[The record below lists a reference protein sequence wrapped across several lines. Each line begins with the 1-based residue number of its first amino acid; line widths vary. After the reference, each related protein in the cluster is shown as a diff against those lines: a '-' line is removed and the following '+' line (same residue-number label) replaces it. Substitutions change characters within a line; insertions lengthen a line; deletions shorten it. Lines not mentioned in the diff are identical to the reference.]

1 MACLPPMRL
10 GKLIMKFTGADAP
23 SGRKRILL
31 VEDEQ
36 FVALALEGMLSDLGF
51 EVMGTVAEVSA
62 ALALI
67 AREEIGG
74 VILDVKLGRERCDPV
89 ADLLAERACP
99 FFFVTGCDVSELPVR
114 HAGCTVLQKPFGLEQ
129 LLPALREN
137 FGFQISG
144 HSGFG
149 MQSQPAENPSLMPS
163 GPPSVPQEP
172 FEPRPAIRAGACETP
187 ESNLSSRAAR
197 CSTSIPAELSRLP

>member
-1 MACLPPMRL
+1 
-10 GKLIMKFTGADAP
+10 MKFSGAGAP
-23 SGRKRILL
+23 SGRNRILI

-51 EVMGTVAEVSA
+51 EVLGTVAGVSA

-89 ADLLAERACP
+89 ADLLVQRACP
-99 FFFVTGCDVSELPVR
+99 FFFVTGCDVSELPAR

-137 FGFQISG
+137 FGFQTSEQ
-144 HSGFG
+144 SGFG
-149 MQSQPAENPSLMPS
+149 LQSQPAENRSLMPA
-163 GPPSVPQEP
+163 GPLSVPP
-172 FEPRPAIRAGACETP
+172 GAF
-187 ESNLSSRAAR
+187 
-197 CSTSIPAELSRLP
+197 

>member
-1 MACLPPMRL
+1 ME
-10 GKLIMKFTGADAP
+10 FSGAGAP
-23 SGRKRILL
+23 SGRKRILI

-51 EVMGTVAEVSA
+51 DVLGTVADVST

-89 ADLLAERACP
+89 ADLLAQRACP
-99 FFFVTGCDVSELPVR
+99 FFFVTGCDVSELPER
-114 HAGCTVLQKPFGLEQ
+114 HAGCTVLQKPFGLDQ

-137 FGFQISG
+137 FGFQSSE

-149 MQSQPAENPSLMPS
+149 MQSKPADNRSLIPAA
-163 GPPSVPQEP
+163 GPPSVPP
-172 FEPRPAIRAGACETP
+172 GAF
-187 ESNLSSRAAR
+187 
-197 CSTSIPAELSRLP
+197 